1 MEQWKEVRREGR
13 AMSDKPSYLGL
24 LNSLG
29 VTESRAHQFFSA
41 WIDKTPNPDLK
52 AVLTTVCL
60 REGEHGMI
68 FAKRVNELGY
78 SLREKPDPGFDER
91 MIIASSDMSD
101 LEKFDKLGLA
111 TDNPDFA
118 AIFNDPTIDPRT
130 GEILGRYIAEE
141 RDTLRMFKCCYEEL
155 VAQRDSAIAEPANSP
170 SSASLECRVD
180 ELCQTVEELRE
191 LVGALAAA
199 TPSESA
205 RRSAKAK

>member
-1 MEQWKEVRREGR
+1 
-13 AMSDKPSYLGL
+13 MSDKPSYLGL

-29 VTESRAHQFFSA
+29 VTEGRAHEFFSA
-41 WIDKTPNPDLK
+41 WIDKTPNLDLK

-68 FAKRVNELGY
+68 FAKRINELGY
-78 SLREKPDPGFDER
+78 AIRETPDPGFEER
-91 MIIASSDMSD
+91 MVIASSDMSD
-101 LEKFDKLGLA
+101 LEKFEKLGLA

-155 VAQRDSAIAEPANSP
+155 LAQRDREMAESVDSA

-180 ELCQTVEELRE
+180 ELFHTVGELRE

-199 TPSESA
+199 TSSETA